1 MASHGNLGGKITLA
15 VVGALSLAALA
26 LGGIAAA
33 NQSNGSAVTVVKET
47 RGVGGREILSTNVV
61 CGEGLRAVGGGHAF
75 RGAHDLSKPVAFP
88 VSAPGSTSD
97 TPGAV
102 QNAWDFV
109 VVNPTSEKISVEL
122 YATCVPI
129 G

>member
-1 MASHGNLGGKITLA
+1 MASHGLLGGKIALA
-15 VVGALSLAALA
+15 GVGALALVALA

-33 NQSNGSAVTVVKET
+33 KQSHGSDVTVVKET
-47 RGVGGREILSTNVV
+47 REVDGRGILSTNVA
-61 CGEGLRAVGGGHAF
+61 CGKGLRAVGGGHAF
-75 RGAHDLSKPVAFP
+75 NGAHDVNKPVAFP

-97 TPGAV
+97 APGAV

-122 YATCVPI
+122 YAMCVPT